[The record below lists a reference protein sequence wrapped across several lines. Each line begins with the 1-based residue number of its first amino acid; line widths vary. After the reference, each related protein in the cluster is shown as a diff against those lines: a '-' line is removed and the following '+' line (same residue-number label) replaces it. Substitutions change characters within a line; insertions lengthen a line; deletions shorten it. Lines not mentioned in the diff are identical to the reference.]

1 MTRRSV
7 RGAGAAVADSAG
19 EGPGLVAVVVPE
31 PRDAVPLV
39 ALQPAGAEV
48 AVVCLEAG
56 AKADRAALDGA
67 LATAA
72 DRGCRVAGGARVLGA
87 HAAEAAAALLEELR
101 DLDPDRVHTLD
112 PDPVHTGYD
121 QASGT
126 PTYDVPPAHAETAAQ
141 ALAAARALQRETGR
155 PVFVDCHRAGSDPR
169 FGAAACRRYPVSG
182 SWLSAGFDG
191 RLTAFLPTAAGLVR
205 RFQRV
210 PGGGW
215 SGPELVEGGGPAPGL
230 LVVPDPA
237 GLPQLFAL
245 RRTARGDGGVDVEIV
260 HAAQYRTGEPPTPW
274 QSLGGPN
281 AGDWR
286 RGRGVGFPAAAF
298 DGAGNLF
305 VFARNFGHSISYLC
319 RAADG
324 RVTPWRHL
332 GGTRVAD
339 ELTAVSTSYG
349 GVEVYGRMRDRAGVV
364 RWYPGPD
371 GQWAEDP
378 TLPFAARPGTLAP
391 AAEPGA
397 VLFRDLRTNEARVW
411 RPGAPGP
418 LPLGEADGTGPLTAV
433 PGVELDGWPY
443 TVLLRS
449 GPDGRC
455 AVGAHPEG
463 RPDAGVWWRDLPAA
477 SYGPPAAA
485 LSRRGLL
492 TVAAAVPGGGLLVAE
507 RRPGPAGLDFTAPQ
521 LI

>member
-7 RGAGAAVADSAG
+7 RGAGAAVADSAREGG
-19 EGPGLVAVVVPE
+19 ELVAVVVPE

-39 ALQPAGAEV
+39 ALQPPGAEV
-48 AVVCLEAG
+48 AVVCLRAG
-56 AKADRAALDGA
+56 EKGDRAALDDA
-67 LATAA
+67 LASAT

-87 HAAEAAAALLEELR
+87 DGSEVAAALLDEVR
-101 DLDPDRVHTLD
+101 DLEPDRVHTLD
-112 PDPVHTGYD
+112 PDPVHVAFD
-121 QASGT
+121 QESGM
-126 PTYDVPPAHAETAAQ
+126 PSYAVPAAQAETAAET
-141 ALAAARALQRETGR
+141 LAAARALQRETGR
-155 PVFVDCHRAGSDPR
+155 PVSVDCHRAGADPQ
-169 FGAAACRRYPVSG
+169 FGAVAGRRYPLAG
-182 SWLSAGFDG
+182 NWLSAGFDG

-215 SGPELVEGGGPAPGL
+215 SGPELVEGGGLAPGL

-237 GLPQLFAL
+237 GLPHLFAL

-260 HAAQYRTGEPPTPW
+260 HAAQYRTSDPPTPW
-274 QSLGGPN
+274 QSLGAPN

-286 RGRGVGFPAAAF
+286 KGREVGFPAAAF
-298 DGAGNLF
+298 DAAGNLF

-324 RVTPWRHL
+324 TVTPWRHL

-339 ELTAVSTSYG
+339 ELVAVSTPYG
-349 GVEVYGRMRDRAGVV
+349 GVEVYGRGRDRAGVV
-364 RWYPGPD
+364 RWCTGPD

-378 TLPFAARPGTLAP
+378 RPPFAPRPGTLAP

-397 VLFRDLRTNEARVW
+397 VLFRDLRTNEACVW
-411 RPGAPGP
+411 GPGAPRP
-418 LPLGEADGTGPLTAV
+418 CPLGEADGAGPVTGV

-443 TVLLRS
+443 TVLLRQ

-455 AVGAHPEG
+455 AMGAHPEG
-463 RPDAGVWWRDLPAA
+463 RPDTGVWWQDLPMA

-492 TVAAAVPGGGLLVAE
+492 AVAAGAPGGRLLVAE
-507 RRPGPAGLDFTAPQ
+507 RRGPGGLDLTAPQ
-521 LI
+521 LV